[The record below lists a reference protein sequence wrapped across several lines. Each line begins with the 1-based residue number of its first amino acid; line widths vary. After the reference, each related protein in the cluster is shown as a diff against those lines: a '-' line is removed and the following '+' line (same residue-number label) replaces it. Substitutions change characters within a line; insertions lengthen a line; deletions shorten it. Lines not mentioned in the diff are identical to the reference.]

1 MRLSLLASFTL
12 SLTAAAPSAAGAQ
25 QAKAADGKAVT
36 LTATVVDLSCKIVNN
51 ASGPDHTQCAQVC
64 ADKGQP
70 LGLLA
75 SDGTFYVPVNAGMG
89 ADGENKRLRPHAEQR
104 VTVTGKVIERAGM
117 KAIVIDEVRKA

>member
-1 MRLSLLASFTL
+1 MRISLVTSFTVLLA
-12 SLTAAAPSAAGAQ
+12 AAAPSPAAAQ
-25 QAKAADGKAVT
+25 QMNAPQGKAVT

-51 ASGPDHTQCAQVC
+51 AGGADHMQCAQVC

-89 ADGENKRLRPHAEQR
+89 ADGENKRLRPLAEQK
-104 VTVTGKVIERAGM
+104 VTVKGTVIERAGM
-117 KAIVIDEVRKA
+117 KAIKIDQISKA